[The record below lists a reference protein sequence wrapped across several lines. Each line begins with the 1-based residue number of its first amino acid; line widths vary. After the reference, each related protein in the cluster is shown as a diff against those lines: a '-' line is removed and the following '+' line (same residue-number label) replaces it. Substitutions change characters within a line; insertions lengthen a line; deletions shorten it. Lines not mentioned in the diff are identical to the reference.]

1 MRLRR
6 AVLQTPTKSSVL
18 PRLPLHNNGSLLT
31 HAESTLPQLLTP
43 LHFNSSRC
51 NTYKKPGGGAPRR
64 TPNIYNSLPP
74 LRHRSGHAGTP
85 ATPIPSSTCAHF
97 ASSPPGYPPLCPF
110 SNTCQPAQGSRVT
123 ERGTRV
129 TAPLVPRYRCGATR
143 KVPESQM
150 LLLCSTPGNISA
162 PPGV

>member
-1 MRLRR
+1 MRLRL
-6 AVLQTPTKSSVL
+6 AVVQTPRTSTARPGL
-18 PRLPLHNNGSLLT
+18 LLNNCSLRLT
-31 HAESTLPQLLTP
+31 HAESTLPQLLIP

-51 NTYKKPGGGAPRR
+51 ITYKKPVGGAPRR

-74 LRHRSGHAGTP
+74 LHHRSGHAGTP

-97 ASSPPGYPPLCPF
+97 ASPPGGTPVCPF

-129 TAPLVPRYRCGATR
+129 TAPLVPRYRCAITP
-143 KVPESQM
+143 KVPESHL
-150 LLLCSTPGNISA
+150 LLLCGTSGNISA